1 MSTLTRASELPMRAR
16 TRRLTS
22 FVTTGVV
29 LALCVAEFIN
39 LSGRHTVGA
48 ESYGV
53 LVAGVAVAAGI
64 FSLGLLLSPQRRA
77 IATAAVLLLWAIVVL
92 GGIAG
97 TYYHIVGVAPEYGP
111 VDPRP
116 RPIAAPLVFTLL
128 GIVEG
133 TALYFAQRVA
143 GVRRALNR
151 EEE

>member
-1 MSTLTRASELPMRAR
+1 MSTLTRASELSMRAR
-16 TRRLTS
+16 TRRLTL

-29 LALCVAEFIN
+29 LALSVAEFIN

-48 ESYGV
+48 ESYGL

-64 FSLGLLLSPQRRA
+64 FSLGLVLSPQRRV
-77 IATAAVLLLWAIVVL
+77 IATAAVLVLWAIVVL
-92 GGIAG
+92 GGVAG

-128 GIVEG
+128 GIGGG
-133 TALYFAQRVA
+133 TALFFGQRA
-143 GVRRALNR
+143 AIRRARNQ